1 MLVSALTNKTLCAVA
16 NSVLIIHRPQ
26 HCALLQAL
34 QGVVFAFPHPRDYH
48 LHLSC
53 LSGNR
58 VCVCVC
64 VCVCVPTCMRTNL
77 INSDAAEKGLK
88 SRSRDSPFESMTS
101 L

>member
-1 MLVSALTNKTLCAVA
+1 MLVSALTNKTLCAVE

-34 QGVVFAFPHPRDYH
+34 QGVVFAFPHPRDDH

-53 LSGNR
+53 LSGNS

-64 VCVCVPTCMRTNL
+64 VCV
-77 INSDAAEKGLK
+77 
-88 SRSRDSPFESMTS
+88 SPRACAQTS
-101 L
+101 